1 MTLESQVKNL
11 KFGVT
16 IFSLNKLDFW
26 QDRLSKVATS
36 LGLKTILRG
45 ATLTIWRE
53 DEVREL
59 FYGWKFVRAWKV
71 SRESYGKGQTGL
83 GVKSVRLYF
92 QGGSNAPTSLPE
104 NVLSR
109 VRYKAPELPEERII
123 HAREFGSIF
132 SSDVLGM
139 SEEPVQ
145 FVTKTGL
152 LGATKLVCGKSKSK
166 VDLVE
171 KHGDVI
177 GRNGFLKV
185 PFDFEIILVS
195 ENEADPI
202 SDQYAG
208 MLASTL
214 EKFGEAG
221 NVRRISFKDL
231 KKDLSSKSFSPDKYS
246 GKAVLVALTGQK
258 GDGLLDS
265 EKQLLSDL
273 EKNGIGFRMFSRLN
287 RQLRFSCFN
296 QVSDLVIVAGGTSY
310 ELELPWPRHL
320 SENPFLLG
328 VDLGHPLNGNSVLSV
343 TLCDCM
349 GNLIK
354 GWRCD
359 QSRDETARPEA
370 LERLLGFVKFEM
382 KKLTGNSNNPVLVL
396 RDGRLHKGES
406 VSTYRS
412 HLSSNLS
419 FCDLSKRPNIH
430 SFDDHGS
437 LPCSGTAYFPKSS
450 ATAYFI
456 SSPPVFAGQMT
467 NLQKVHFPQSW
478 DGLGIGLES
487 LVDILIGLSYS
498 PCLGLKPHRSPGP
511 IHWADGFA
519 SISEKDCRFRGLGGA
534 DSNQRTVKLSGRKKV
549 NQKVPDREIKVFIG
563 RSGKS
568 TGVEGWEDPYRPSC
582 RDLLPKRRKVSQS

>member
-1 MTLESQVKNL
+1 MTPEAKVENL

-16 IFSLNKLDFW
+16 IFRLNSLDFW
-26 QDRLSKVATS
+26 QDRLSKEATS
-36 LGLKTILRG
+36 LGFKTIQRG

-71 SRESYGKGQTGL
+71 SRESYGKGQSGL

-92 QGGSNAPTSLPE
+92 QRASKIPTSLPE

-109 VRYKAPELPEERII
+109 VRYKVPERPEERII
-123 HAREFGSIF
+123 HAKGFGRVF
-132 SSDVLGM
+132 SSNMNGM
-139 SEEPVQ
+139 SVEPLQ

-152 LGATKLVCGKSKSK
+152 LGATKLVCGKRKSK
-166 VDLVE
+166 VDLVQ

-202 SDQYAG
+202 SDEYAG

-214 EKFGEAG
+214 EKFGEKG
-221 NVRRISFKDL
+221 NVRRTSFKNL
-231 KKDLSSKSFSPDKYS
+231 SKDLSSKSFSPDKYS
-246 GKAVLVALTGQK
+246 GKTVLVALSGQK

-265 EKQLLSDL
+265 EKGLLSDL

-296 QVSDLVIVAGGTSY
+296 QVSDLVFVAGGTSY

-320 SENPFLLG
+320 RENPFLLG

-343 TLCDCM
+343 TLCDSA

-382 KKLTGNSNNPVLVL
+382 KKMTGKSNNPVLVL
-396 RDGRLHKGES
+396 RDGRLHSGES
-406 VSTYRS
+406 ISTYRS

-430 SFDDHGS
+430 AFDENGS

-456 SSPPVFAGQMT
+456 SSPPAFSGQLT
-467 NLQKVHFPQSW
+467 NLQKVHFPKSW

-534 DSNQRTVKLSGRKKV
+534 DSNKKTVKLTSFRKPRTKISGEGVMVFLGASGR
-549 NQKVPDREIKVFIG
+549 
-563 RSGKS
+563 S

-582 RDLLPKRRKVSQS
+582 QALLPKRGKVSQR